1 MPYFFS
7 RSKIKIIKKNKKK
20 KKKKISKMNNEN
32 VINTKILEN
41 MKNTLHIITS
51 KGNKDARSPLDI
63 AFQNN
68 NNYFVSLLIKKIW
81 NVYFKNYTMRT
92 SRHIACQLVDNLLN
106 HDAEIH

>member
-1 MPYFFS
+1 
-7 RSKIKIIKKNKKK
+7 
-20 KKKKISKMNNEN
+20 MNNEN

-68 NNYFVSLLIKKIW
+68 NNYFV
-81 NVYFKNYTMRT
+81 T
-92 SRHIACQLVDNLLN
+92 CQLVDNLLN